1 MNKIAD
7 YDTYDYD
14 YSTYWSK
21 REYENKAEL
30 LLLDKMFADS
40 SGEWFLDIGG
50 SFGRIS
56 SVYSTRFSKP
66 IIIDYSLKTLQR
78 NYKDLKKRYPN
89 IELVAANAYH
99 LPFKNHSFDG
109 AIMVRVLHHIEK
121 PKQCIKEIYRVLN
134 NEGIYIQEFANKLH
148 IKAVVRAILTLN
160 FSVFDNKP
168 YQQPNKKNYEGAVKD
183 SKVIFLNYP
192 LKYIKELLTDIGFRI
207 ATVSGCSFLRLNALK
222 RIFSINF
229 LLFWEKI
236 FQKTLSWTN
245 ISPSIFIKAIKTE
258 DTINNKAGSKLT
270 DLLVCPKCQGNLL
283 FKSTL
288 ATCSNCKSTYNKKEN
303 IWDFRI

>member
-21 REYENKAEL
+21 REYENNAEL
-30 LLLDKMFADS
+30 LVLDKMFS
-40 SGEWFLDIGG
+40 NSRGKWFLDIGG

-56 SVYSTRFSKP
+56 SVYSTKFSKP
-66 IIIDYSLKTLQR
+66 IIIDYSLKTLQK
-78 NYKDLKKRYPN
+78 NYKALKKRYPN
-89 IELVAANAYH
+89 IELIAANAYH
-99 LPFKNHSFDG
+99 LPFKNNSFDG
-109 AIMVRVLHHIEK
+109 AIMVRVLHHIEQ
-121 PKQCIKEIYRVLN
+121 PKRCIKDIYRVLDDK
-134 NEGIYIQEFANKLH
+134 GIYIQEFANKLH
-148 IKAVVRAILTLN
+148 IKAVVRAIFTLN

-207 ATVSGCSFLRLNALK
+207 VTVSGCSFLRLNALK

-236 FQKTLSWTN
+236 FQKTLSWAN

-258 DTINNKAGSKLT
+258 DTISNKAGSKLT
-270 DLLVCPKCQGNLL
+270 DLLVCPKCQGNLRFQNTL
-283 FKSTL
+283 STCL
-288 ATCSNCKSTYNKKEN
+288 SCKSTYSKKEN